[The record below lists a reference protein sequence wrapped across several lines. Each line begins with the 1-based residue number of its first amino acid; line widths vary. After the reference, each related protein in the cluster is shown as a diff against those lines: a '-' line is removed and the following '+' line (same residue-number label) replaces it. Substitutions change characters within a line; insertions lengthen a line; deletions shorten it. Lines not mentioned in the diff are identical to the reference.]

1 MLQFN
6 TLKYGNLNSTTLL
19 QCALLALLAVVVSC
33 KTPKYTCPAYSE
45 HKHRALADS
54 TDPSNSIKSYYYYPV
69 VDQGSA
75 EDTTFTSATSI
86 EGIEDDSKTNEE
98 ILHETDL
105 AKEKEEEWKPYTYFN
120 IRMEVDS
127 LGKPTSYKPLK
138 YKVNGLVDKK
148 KIKDINVDKELAED
162 KKKTSKSGYI
172 KVEEEEEQQ
181 PQ

>member
-1 MLQFN
+1 M
-6 TLKYGNLNSTTLL
+6 
-19 QCALLALLAVVVSC
+19 
-33 KTPKYTCPAYSE
+33 
-45 HKHRALADS
+45 
-54 TDPSNSIKSYYYYPV
+54 

-105 AKEKEEEWKPYTYFN
+105 AKEKEEEWKPYTYYN

-138 YKVNGLVDKK
+138 YKDNGLADKK
-148 KIKDINVDKELAED
+148 KTKDINVDKELSED
-162 KKKTSKSGYI
+162 KKKNTKAGYV
-172 KVEEEEEQQ
+172 KVEEEAPQ
-181 PQ
+181 PQWDISYTSAPVAPSVCFS

>member
-1 MLQFN
+1 M
-6 TLKYGNLNSTTLL
+6 TI
-19 QCALLALLAVVVSC
+19 VVSC
-33 KTPKYTCPAYSE
+33 KTPKFTCPAYNE

-69 VDQGSA
+69 ADQGGGDDS
-75 EDTTFTSATSI
+75 TTFTSATSI

-105 AKEKEEEWKPYTYFN
+105 AKEKEEEWKPYTFFN

-127 LGKPTSYKPLK
+127 LGKPISYKPLK
-138 YKVNGLVDKK
+138 YKTTGLADKK
-148 KIKDINVDKELAED
+148 KVKDINVDKELAED
-162 KKKTSKSGYI
+162 KKKTTKTGYV
-172 KVEEEEEQQ
+172 KVEEEASL